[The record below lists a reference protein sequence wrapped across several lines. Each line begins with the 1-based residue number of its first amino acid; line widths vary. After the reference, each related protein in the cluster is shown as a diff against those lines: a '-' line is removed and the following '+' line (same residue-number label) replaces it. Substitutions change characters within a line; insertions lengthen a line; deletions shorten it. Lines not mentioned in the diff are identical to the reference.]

1 LIALVVSV
9 SEYPFL
15 PPTRTTTDSI
25 KQCLTGTP
33 ATALLPL
40 RVAYVVPTFTLTP
53 YSNFNSSFYA
63 FYLKYQ
69 SSSGPVTTDLKWL
82 QTHVTNTWSPAKYNN
97 EKPLYD
103 FLASATASNCGL
115 ALGKNLS
122 LIDDPAVSEGG
133 LFSGGVAK
141 YDVVILGHE
150 EYVTT
155 NEFNQFQ
162 TFVAGGGRI
171 VAICG
176 NTFWGQVSYSPSTGI
191 ETFVAGHGFQ
201 FNGTA
206 AWKSNLKP
214 FDVESTSWFGSV
226 FAGSGL
232 AVKGAILTGT
242 DSLSLSITRAFHDT
256 SAFTDYSYP
265 HNELNYVSNTSATRI
280 IAKFYVDTSPTN
292 ASQVNWPPVPIEA
305 YAHQYVRGQV
315 VDMVIFGQDIIL
327 RDQEAQYFLISAV
340 ANPVTG
346 TSATQS
352 IFFLVVH

>member
-1 LIALVVSV
+1 
-9 SEYPFL
+9 
-15 PPTRTTTDSI
+15 
-25 KQCLTGTP
+25 
-33 ATALLPL
+33 
-40 RVAYVVPTFTLTP
+40 
-53 YSNFNSSFYA
+53 
-63 FYLKYQ
+63 
-69 SSSGPVTTDLKWL
+69 
-82 QTHVTNTWSPAKYNN
+82 
-97 EKPLYD
+97 
-103 FLASATASNCGL
+103 
-115 ALGKNLS
+115 
-122 LIDDPAVSEGG
+122 
-133 LFSGGVAK
+133 
-141 YDVVILGHE
+141 VILGHE

-176 NTFWGQVSYSPSTGI
+176 NTFWGQVSYSTSTGI

-214 FDVESTSWFGSV
+214 FDIESTSWFGSV

-232 AVKGAILTGT
+232 TVKGAILTGT

-280 IAKFYVDTSPTN
+280 IAKFYVNTSPTN
-292 ASQVNWPPVPIEA
+292 ASQVNWPPVPVEA

-346 TSATQS
+346 ASSATQS
-352 IFFLVVH
+352 IFFLVLH